1 MSKSIDFYFDFGS
14 PTSYLAW
21 TQLPKIAAAAGA
33 QLIYHPVLLGGI
45 FQATG
50 NQSPVMIPLKA
61 VWMFKDLTRFSE
73 RYGVIYRQNP
83 FFPINTMQLMR
94 AATGI
99 QLRKPELF
107 DHYLATIY
115 QAMWADEQNLGDPA
129 VLANLFAKAGFDP
142 QEIFA
147 LTQDQEIKDKL
158 RADTDAAIQRGIFG
172 LPVMFVDDE
181 MYFGQDRLD
190 FVEEALRKDQ

>member
-1 MSKSIDFYFDFGS
+1 MQKTVDFYFDFGS

-21 TQLPKIAAAAGA
+21 TQLPKITQAAGA
-33 QLIYHPVLLGGI
+33 QLNYHPVLLGGI

-61 VWMFKDLTRFSE
+61 VWMFKDLNRFSE
-73 RYGVIYRQNP
+73 RYGVKYRQNP
-83 FFPINTMQLMR
+83 FFPINTMPLMR

-99 QLRKPELF
+99 QLRKPEMF
-107 DHYLATIY
+107 DHYLTTIY
-115 QAMWADEQNLGDPA
+115 QAMWVNELNLGDPTVFA
-129 VLANLFAKAGFDP
+129 RVLTQAGFDP

-147 LTQDQEIKDKL
+147 LTQDQEVKDKL

-172 LPVMFVDDE
+172 LPVMFIGDD

-190 FVEEALRKDQ
+190 FVEDALR

>member
-1 MSKSIDFYFDFGS
+1 MKKTVEFFFDFGS

-33 QLIYHPVLLGGI
+33 KLNYHPVLLGGI

-61 VWMFKDLTRFSE
+61 VWMFKDLQRFSE
-73 RYGVIYRQNP
+73 RYGVTYRQNP

-107 DHYLATIY
+107 DHYLTTIY
-115 QAMWADEQNLGDPA
+115 QAMWVDGLNLGDPA
-129 VLANLFAKAGFDP
+129 VLMALLAKAGFDP
-142 QEIFA
+142 EEVFA
-147 LTQDQEIKDKL
+147 LIQDTEVKNKL

-190 FVEEALRKDQ
+190 FVEEALRKG

>member
-1 MSKSIDFYFDFGS
+1 MQKTIDFYFDFGS
-14 PTSYLAW
+14 PTTYLAS
-21 TQLPKIAAAAGA
+21 TQLPKIAQAAGA

-45 FQATG
+45 FQAAG

-61 VWMFKDLTRFSE
+61 AWMSKDLNRFSE
-73 RYGVIYRQNP
+73 RYGVTYRQNP

-107 DHYLATIY
+107 DHFLTTIFQGMWVKELNLA
-115 QAMWADEQNLGDPA
+115 DPA
-129 VLANLFAKAGFDP
+129 VLATLLAQAGFDP
-142 QEIFA
+142 QEVFA
-147 LTQDQEIKDKL
+147 LTQDQEVKDKL
-158 RADTDAAIQRGIFG
+158 RADTDRAIQRGIFG
-172 LPVMFVDDE
+172 LPVMFIGDE

-190 FVEEALRKDQ
+190 FVEEAVGKD

>member
-1 MSKSIDFYFDFGS
+1 MNKTIDFYFDFGS

-21 TQLPKIAAAAGA
+21 TQLPKIAAAAEA
-33 QLIYHPVLLGGI
+33 KLIYHPVLLGGI

-73 RYGVIYRQNP
+73 RYGVVYRQNP

-107 DHYLATIY
+107 DHYVATIY
-115 QAMWADEQNLGDPA
+115 QAMWVNEQNLGDLA
-129 VLANLFAKAGFDP
+129 VLAEVLVQAGFDP
-142 QEIFA
+142 QEILA
-147 LTQDQEIKDKL
+147 LTQDQDVKDKL
-158 RADTDAAIQRGIFG
+158 RADTDAAIARGIFG

-190 FVEEALRKDQ
+190 FVEEALRKG

>member
-1 MSKSIDFYFDFGS
+1 MNKTIDFYFDFGS

-33 QLIYHPVLLGGI
+33 QLNYHSVLLGGI

-73 RYGVIYRQNP
+73 RYGVVYRQNP
-83 FFPINTMQLMR
+83 YFPINTMQLMR

-107 DHYLATIY
+107 DHYVATIY
-115 QAMWADEQNLGDPA
+115 QAMWVNEQNLSDLT
-129 VLANLFAKAGFDP
+129 VLAEVLAQAGFDP

-147 LTQDQEIKDKL
+147 LTQDQDVKDKL
-158 RADTDAAIQRGIFG
+158 RADTDAAIARGIFG

-190 FVEEALRKDQ
+190 FVEEALRKG

>member
-1 MSKSIDFYFDFGS
+1 MKKTIEFYFDFGS

-21 TQLPKIAAAAGA
+21 TQLPKIAAAADA
-33 QLIYHPVLLGGI
+33 QLNYHPVLLGGI
-45 FQATG
+45 FQAAG

-61 VWMFKDLTRFSE
+61 VWMFQDLQRFSE
-73 RYGVIYRQNP
+73 RYGVTYRQNP

-107 DHYLATIY
+107 DHYLTTIY
-115 QAMWADEQNLGDPA
+115 EAMWVDGLNLGDTA
-129 VLANLFAKAGFDP
+129 VLMTLLAQAGFDP
-142 QEIFA
+142 REVSA
-147 LTQDQEIKDKL
+147 LIQDPEIKNKL
-158 RADTDAAIQRGIFG
+158 RADTDVAIGRGIFG

-181 MYFGQDRLD
+181 MHFGQDRLD
-190 FVEEALRKDQ
+190 FVEEALRKG